1 MGTLGWQ
8 EIMFVFF
15 LALVLFGPKELPK
28 IGRTLGKAL
37 TEFRRASSD
46 LKATFDREL
55 SSLERESQSV
65 NEAVGSLSDPADS
78 SYKYNYGYDSYYD
91 AAATPAPIESTATEP
106 STVSA
111 SAPQGAEPAKIAAPE
126 GTVPATG
133 ESGPPHPAP
142 AEPASGPPHPA
153 PAEPAGGPPSAAS

>member
-8 EIMFVFF
+8 EITFILF

-28 IGRTLGKAL
+28 IGRTVGKAL
-37 TEFRRASSD
+37 SEFRRASSD

-55 SSLERESQSV
+55 SNLERETQPD
-65 NEAVGSLSDPADS
+65 NEAGRSISGPSD
-78 SYKYNYGYDSYYD
+78 YRYNYGYDSYYD
-91 AAATPAPIESTATEP
+91 AASTPAPNESTATEP

-111 SAPQGAEPAKIAAPE
+111 SAPEGAEPAKIAAPE

-133 ESGPPHPAP
+133 EVSAP
-142 AEPASGPPHPA
+142 EPA
-153 PAEPAGGPPSAAS
+153 PAEPAGGPQSVVS